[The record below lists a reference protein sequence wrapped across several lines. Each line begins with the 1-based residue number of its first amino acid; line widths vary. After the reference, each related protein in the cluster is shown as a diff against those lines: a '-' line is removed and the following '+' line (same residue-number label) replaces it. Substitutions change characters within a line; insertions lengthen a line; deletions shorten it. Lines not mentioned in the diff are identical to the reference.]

1 MALCLPEVAL
11 GGLPVNTRT
20 ASWSTLHACST
31 TFDGLA
37 SSTHPGWW
45 IISGLGGLGVIG
57 ALTTGKW
64 ARRTASEPPA
74 RSVHMGT
81 TSASRASGAEVQIPV
96 IHAAFRRTWS
106 RKRVSDMTSLGLG

>member
-31 TFDGLA
+31 TFGGFA

-64 ARRTASEPPA
+64 ARRTPERAASA
-74 RSVHMGT
+74 VRSHGYYVGVT
-81 TSASRASGAEVQIPV
+81 G
-96 IHAAFRRTWS
+96 
-106 RKRVSDMTSLGLG
+106 